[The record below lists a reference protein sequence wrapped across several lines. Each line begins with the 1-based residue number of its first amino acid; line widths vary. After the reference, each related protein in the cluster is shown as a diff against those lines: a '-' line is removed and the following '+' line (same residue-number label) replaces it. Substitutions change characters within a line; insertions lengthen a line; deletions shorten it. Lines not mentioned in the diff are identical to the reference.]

1 MTVTITG
8 TNDGPM
14 ATADTGTTTENA
26 AITIDVL
33 ANDTDLDASD
43 TLTVDSVDTT
53 GTNGTVTNNGTRCQL
68 RPGQCV

>member
-14 ATADTGTTTENA
+14 AAADTGTTTEDA

-43 TLTVDSVDTT
+43 TLTVTAWTPPV
-53 GTNGTVTNNGTRCQL
+53 RMA
-68 RPGQCV
+68 R